1 MTIRFGTYK
10 ICNGRNGGLE
20 SVLRVMSQ
28 ANMDLGIFQEKK
40 LTKGVYTCSSDRY
53 SGVATDAPIQHC
65 GGVAVF
71 YRLSPHYGVEAIQ
84 KSGPTV
90 VVLHLTTREQR
101 WYISGCYLAPEN
113 TSTLESVIAELKER
127 PRGTTLL
134 VAGDLNI
141 KLADPEGYWR
151 EEDIGVGGSLRLV
164 YVPEPRVI
172 FKNNR

>member
-1 MTIRFGTYK
+1 MGGREPIRFGTYN
-10 ICNGRNGGLE
+10 ILHDRNDGLE
-20 SVLRVMSQ
+20 SVLIEMSQ

-40 LTKGVYTCSSDRY
+40 LTKGVYTCRSDGY
-53 SGVATDAPIQHC
+53 SVVATDAPIQHC

-90 VVLHLTTREQR
+90 VVLQLTTRERR
-101 WYISGCYLAPEN
+101 WHISGCYLAPEN
-113 TSTLESVIAELKER
+113 TSTIESVIAELKER

-141 KLADPEGYWR
+141 KLVDPEGYGR
-151 EEDIGVGGSLRLV
+151 EEDIGAALNTAGI
-164 YVPEPRVI
+164 EDM
-172 FKNNR
+172 